1 MMEATNQEIMLDVKD
16 LRKYFPIHKGFLR
29 RVVGQVRAVDDVS
42 FHIRKGELLSL
53 VGESGC
59 GKTTTAR
66 CIMRAYQ
73 PTSGQIQVRTR
84 KGHMVDISAMPKRDL
99 RAFRPEIQMI
109 FQDPVSSLNP
119 RMTVHDIIAEG
130 LEVNGMGS
138 RNDRTDH
145 VAQAMKLVG
154 LRPEYMRRFP
164 HAFSGGERQ
173 RIGIARALV
182 LNPNIIVADEPVSA
196 LDVSVQAQILN
207 LLLELQTQLDLTML
221 FIAHDLSVVKH
232 ISNRVVVMYV
242 GQIVEMAETLPLY
255 ETPLHPYT
263 EALLSSVPKSDPLQ
277 TPHHIHLEGD
287 VANPANPPSGCYFHP
302 RCHYATEICR
312 TTPPPYEEIQAGH
325 WVRCHRARELTLTGV
340 SVK

>member
-1 MMEATNQEIMLDVKD
+1 MMEASKQEIMLDVSE
-16 LRKYFPIHKGFLR
+16 LRKFFPIQKGFMR

-42 FHIRKGELLSL
+42 FSIRKGELLSL

-84 KGHMVDISAMPKRDL
+84 KGNMVDISAMSKRDL

-130 LEVNGMGS
+130 LEVNGMGN
-138 RNDRTDH
+138 RNERTDH

-182 LNPNIIVADEPVSA
+182 LNPNLIVADEPVSA
-196 LDVSVQAQILN
+196 LDVSVQAQN
-207 LLLELQTQLDLTML
+207 SQPAPGAADTARSDHAVYRSRPQRRQTHQQPGGRHVRWADCRNGRD
-221 FIAHDLSVVKH
+221 AAAVSK
-232 ISNRVVVMYV
+232 S
-242 GQIVEMAETLPLY
+242 AP
-255 ETPLHPYT
+255 PLHRG
-263 EALLSSVPKSDPLQ
+263 AAFLRPKK
-277 TPHHIHLEGD
+277 
-287 VANPANPPSGCYFHP
+287 
-302 RCHYATEICR
+302 R
-312 TTPPPYEEIQAGH
+312 PPPASQPRH
-325 WVRCHRARELTLTGV
+325 P
-340 SVK
+340 